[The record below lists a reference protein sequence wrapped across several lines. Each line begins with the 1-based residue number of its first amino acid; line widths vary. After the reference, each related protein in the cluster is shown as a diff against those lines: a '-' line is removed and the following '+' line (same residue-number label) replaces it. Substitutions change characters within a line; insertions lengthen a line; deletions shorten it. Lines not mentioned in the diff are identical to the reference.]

1 MKHYVFIGLLTIA
14 CVPLSVNAV
23 GLLSYKPPGG
33 SAATQ
38 LHSPGGTRGLTAAAQ
53 VQILAPKDT
62 ALTRQTQPILYWYQ
76 PSQVKLESVEVSLTK
91 IGDSEPLL
99 KKTLPATAGLQ
110 RFSLADYDTSLENDT
125 EYTWEISLVD
135 NTKKEVKKLS
145 ANLRY
150 QKPSESLPALED
162 QAQAGYWYD
171 VLQTLIDSK
180 SPQTNELLKQVGILV
195 PTLF

>member
-1 MKHYVFIGLLTIA
+1 M
-14 CVPLSVNAV
+14 
-23 GLLSYKPPGG
+23 
-33 SAATQ
+33 
-38 LHSPGGTRGLTAAAQ
+38 
-53 VQILAPKDT
+53 
-62 ALTRQTQPILYWYQ
+62 
-76 PSQVKLESVEVSLTK
+76 
-91 IGDSEPLL
+91 
-99 KKTLPATAGLQ
+99 
-110 RFSLADYDTSLENDT
+110 ADYDTSLENDT